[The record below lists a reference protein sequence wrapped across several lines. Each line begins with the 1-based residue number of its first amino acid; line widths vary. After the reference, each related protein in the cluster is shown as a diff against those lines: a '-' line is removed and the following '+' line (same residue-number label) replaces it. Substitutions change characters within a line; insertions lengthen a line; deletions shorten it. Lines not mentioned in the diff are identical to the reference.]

1 MGSKLKT
8 LSGKDVVSILSSFGF
23 SVFSQKGSH
32 IKLKRVVIG
41 NSEVLIVPNHNPI
54 SKGTL
59 KGIFN
64 QASEYIPKQD
74 LYSHFYTN

>member
-1 MGSKLKT
+1 MGSKLKV
-8 LSGKDVVSILSSFGF
+8 LSGNDVVKILSSFGF

-32 IKLKRVVIG
+32 IKLKRTVVG
-41 NSEVLIVPNHNPI
+41 NLEILIVPNHNPI

-64 QASEYIPKQD
+64 QASEYVSRTE
-74 LYSHFYTN
+74 LYQHFYTN